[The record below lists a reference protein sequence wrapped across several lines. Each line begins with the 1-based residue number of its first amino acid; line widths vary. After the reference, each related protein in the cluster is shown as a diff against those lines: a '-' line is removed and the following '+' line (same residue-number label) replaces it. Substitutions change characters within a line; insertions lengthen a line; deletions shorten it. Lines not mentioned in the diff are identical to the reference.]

1 MPTTPLPE
9 ILAPAF
15 AQRYGVP
22 AINVFNEL
30 SMAAVLEGAVQARSP
45 LIVQTSVKTVK
56 QMGAG
61 TLFAIW
67 ESLTRHIDIPVA
79 LHLDHCPD
87 RAVIT
92 ECLETGWTS
101 VLFDAHEL
109 PVEENQRQTI
119 EVVAEAR
126 RHGAAVEGEIEAITG
141 VEDGL
146 GSDAPSERQTL
157 DVQLRYLEATG
168 VDVFAPALGNAHGAY
183 REAPVLDFERVSAI
197 VEAYPVPIA
206 LHGGSGLSDEQFRE
220 MIARGTA
227 KVNIS
232 TALKHTF
239 MKSGL
244 AYLKECE
251 AADAWEPVKLFDTQ
265 ATAMRQLAVDMAT
278 TFGSA
283 GRA

>member
-67 ESLTRHIDIPVA
+67 ESLTRDIPIPVA

-92 ECLETGWTS
+92 ECLEAGWTS

-146 GSDAPSERQTL
+146 GSDAPSERQSL
-157 DVQLRYLEATG
+157 DVQVRYLEATG

-183 REAPVLDFERVSAI
+183 KEAPVLDFERVSAI
-197 VEAYPVPIA
+197 VAAYPVPIA

-220 MIARGTA
+220 MISRGTA

-232 TALKHTF
+232 TALKQAF

-244 AYLKECE
+244 EHLKECE
-251 AADAWEPVKLFDTQ
+251 AADTWEPVKLFDVQ
-265 ATAMRQLAVDMAT
+265 AEAMRRLAIDMAT

-283 GRA
+283 GKA

>member
-15 AQRYGVP
+15 KERYGVP

-30 SMAAVLEGAVQARSP
+30 SMASVLAGAVEARSP

-56 QMGAG
+56 QVGAPV
-61 TLFAIW
+61 LFAIW
-67 ESLTRHIDIPVA
+67 ESLTRNIDIPVA

-92 ECLETGWTS
+92 ECLETGWDA

-126 RHGAAVEGEIEAITG
+126 RHGAAVEGEIEAIMG

-183 REAPVLDFERVSAI
+183 KTAPVLDFERVSAI
-197 VEAYPVPIA
+197 VEAHPVPIA
-206 LHGGSGLSDEQFRE
+206 LHGGSGLSDDQFRE
-220 MIARGTA
+220 MIARGCA

-232 TALKHTF
+232 TALKQAF

-244 AYLKECE
+244 EYLKECE
-251 AADAWEPVKLFDTQ
+251 SKDKWEPVKLFDVQ
-265 ATAMRQLAVDMAT
+265 ADAMRRLAIDMAT
-278 TFGSA
+278 IFGSA
-283 GRA
+283 GKA

>member
-1 MPTTPLPE
+1 MPISPLPE

-15 AQRYGVP
+15 AERYGVP

-30 SMAAVLEGAVQARSP
+30 SMASVLEGAVAVRSP

-56 QMGAG
+56 QVGAR

-67 ESLTRHIDIPVA
+67 ESLTRDVDVPVA

-92 ECLETGWTS
+92 ECLENGWNS

-109 PVEENQRQTI
+109 PVEENQRQTV

-146 GSDAPSERQTL
+146 GSNAPSERQSL

-183 REAPVLDFERVSAI
+183 KESPVLDFDRVSAI
-197 VEAYPVPIA
+197 VDAHPVPIA

-220 MIARGTA
+220 MISRGTA

-232 TALKHTF
+232 TALKHAF

-244 AYLKECE
+244 EYLKECE
-251 AADAWEPVKLFDTQ
+251 AKDKWEPVKLFDAQ
-265 ATAMRQLAVDMAT
+265 AAAMRQLAMDMAE